1 MKDAVQGFIEG
12 PLKVRKHSNLKEISF
27 KMSVVVGKKKLAY
40 FKVLISIWQDCRAQA
55 AARPLAE
62 ARRAGPGRV
71 SAAPPPPSSAPGPVG
86 IHLSLGPDICAES
99 KQLPLSLNNKTQ
111 QNPFFSVLL

>member
-71 SAAPPPPSSAPGPVG
+71 SAAPPLRLPPLAQLGSIFPWGLTSVRRASN
-86 IHLSLGPDICAES
+86 SL
-99 KQLPLSLNNKTQ
+99 
-111 QNPFFSVLL
+111 FH